1 MYTLPNTELDSD
13 LKVILVPNFK
23 LNEVELKNQ
32 ESILIKFNSISLS
45 WLVGP
50 FGLFSLSS
58 EFLTPLM
65 TCQCVVVGFS
75 CYNNMLSEA
84 GLTPSQQ
91 GQDRLAQVR

>member
-58 EFLTPLM
+58 ELLTPLM
-65 TCQCVVVGFS
+65 TCQCVVVGFYS
-75 CYNNMLSEA
+75 PVIITCC
-84 GLTPSQQ
+84 P
-91 GQDRLAQVR
+91 RLA